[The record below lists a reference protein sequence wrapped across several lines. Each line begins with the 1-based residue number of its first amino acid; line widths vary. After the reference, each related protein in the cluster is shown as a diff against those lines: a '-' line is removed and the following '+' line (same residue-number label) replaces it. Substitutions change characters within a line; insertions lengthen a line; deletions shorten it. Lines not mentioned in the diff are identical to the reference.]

1 MTDTAKLKAAAE
13 KATPEAAAKRAEGC
27 ECTSLDYCDACL
39 RRMAGINLE
48 TGGEA

>member
-1 MTDTAKLKAAAE
+1 MNTAKLKAVAL
-13 KATPEAAAKRAEGC
+13 AAAPGAADKCTEDC
-27 ECTSLDYCDACL
+27 ECTSVDYCDACL